1 MAANP
6 STKNATEQ
14 LITRLLA
21 NLPSGHTSAT
31 VKLPNRA
38 FATPKDSKWLRATVI
53 NQTAENMQAGGLWK
67 RYEFLFVVDLFYPIG
82 DDTLTQL
89 TEAETIAAVYEN
101 QKFLGVN
108 CQEALITE
116 PGEDGSW
123 YMVQVTIDGYYEGA
137 I

>member
-6 STKNATEQ
+6 STKNAHEQ
-14 LITRLLA
+14 LIERLLA
-21 NLPSGHTSAT
+21 DLPTGHTTAT
-31 VKLPNRA
+31 VKLPNRT
-38 FATPKDSKWLRATVI
+38 FDTPDASKWLRVTVI
-53 NQTAENMQAGGLWK
+53 NQTADNVQAGGLWK
-67 RYEFLFVVDLFYPIG
+67 RYEFLFVVDLFYPTG
-82 DDTLTQL
+82 DDTLVQL
-89 TEAETIAAVYEN
+89 TEAEEIAATFEN

-123 YMVQVTIDGYYEGA
+123 YMVQVSIDGYYEGN